1 LYHIISVKLK
11 YKQLDTA
18 SCAHKVYPSP
28 EEMSLDA
35 SVLKSILSKSNNEPR
50 IEKFEEQV
58 DLHQIE
64 VPAFQE
70 WRFELTNKDLLKIKL
85 TKGTAEIFG
94 TELSQNYEYTF
105 QGSLK
110 SCVSTFSGCTLEYY
124 NCQPSSEYVG
134 EETCMGTFL
143 NLHLALENKRAQ
155 GYGAPRVLVIGPKS
169 SGKTSLCRVL
179 VSYAEKM
186 DRRPLYVNLNPQEP
200 VFTISGNLTATAISG
215 MLNLENVCLGETITT
230 GPSFYH
236 PKQPLV
242 KNFGMEN
249 YRDNLKFYKYLIGQM
264 SECIEKR
271 LLKSAD
277 VRSSGIIVDTPA
289 FHIGDLDVIQCI
301 IDELKINVLIVVG
314 NERLLVDLKR
324 KLKYNES
331 ELTLLKVAKSSGCVD
346 IDDKF
351 QREIQQR
358 AIKEYFYGISSSPL
372 SPYTIVVNLKDFVF
386 LNPRTLENLNLA
398 FLSGDTAEE
407 DSSEAGTGIESGNK
421 SNSFKDYMER
431 LTTPS
436 SSNLQN
442 AILAFADDSDLEM
455 GKYIGSP
462 DDSENNN
469 NLIQTVSSRNVLGF
483 CYVLNCDDEKGKLK
497 LLIPSPVQHLPT
509 KVLILTQLRYNE

>member
-1 LYHIISVKLK
+1 
-11 YKQLDTA
+11 
-18 SCAHKVYPSP
+18 
-28 EEMSLDA
+28 MSLDM
-35 SVLKSILSKSNNEPR
+35 SVLKSILSKSDNEPH

-58 DLHQIE
+58 EQHQVE

-70 WRFELTNKDLLKIKL
+70 WRFELTNKDTLKIKL

-94 TELSQNYEYTF
+94 TELSPNYEYTF

-110 SCVSTFSGCTLEYY
+110 SCISTFSGCTLEYY

-134 EETCMGTFL
+134 EETCMGTLL
-143 NLHLALENKRAQ
+143 NLHLALENIRAK
-155 GYGAPRVLVIGPKS
+155 GPNGPRVLVIGPKN

-179 VSYAEKM
+179 ASYAEKM
-186 DRRPLYVNLNPQEP
+186 DGRPLYVNINPQEP
-200 VFTISGNLTATAISG
+200 VFTIPGNLTATAISG
-215 MLNLENVCLGETITT
+215 MFNIENICLGETITT

-242 KNFGMEN
+242 KNFGLEN

-264 SECIEKR
+264 SGCIEKR
-271 LLKSAD
+271 LEKSSD

-301 IDELKINVLIVVG
+301 IDELKIDILIVVG

-324 KLKYNES
+324 KLKYDENR
-331 ELTLLKVAKSSGCVD
+331 LTLLKVAKSSGCVD
-346 IDDKF
+346 MDDKL

-372 SPYTIVVNLKDFVF
+372 SPYTMVVNLKDFVF
-386 LNPRTLENLNLA
+386 LNPKVLEALNLA
-398 FLSGDTAEE
+398 FLSGDTADD
-407 DSSEAGTGIESGNK
+407 DSAEAGTGLEASAVTT
-421 SNSFKDYMER
+421 SFDDYMER
-431 LTTPS
+431 LKAPS
-436 SSNLQN
+436 SSNLEN

-462 DDSENNN
+462 EDTENNTI
-469 NLIQTVSSRNVLGF
+469 LIKTVSGRNTLGF
-483 CYVLNCDDEKGKLK
+483 CYVLHCDDEKGKLK

-509 KVLILTQLRYNE
+509 KVLVVTQFRYNE